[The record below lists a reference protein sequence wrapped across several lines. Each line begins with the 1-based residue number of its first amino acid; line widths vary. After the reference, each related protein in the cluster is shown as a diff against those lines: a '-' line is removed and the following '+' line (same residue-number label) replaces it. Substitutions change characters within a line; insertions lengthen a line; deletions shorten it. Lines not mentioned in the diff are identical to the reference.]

1 MKCIKK
7 WESFKYEHDA
17 SDMIHFLKKHDIE
30 INDLECSTIF
40 VNNDAMNDKEFN
52 KFRFTKN
59 MIGYNPFPFI
69 KPEYVP
75 FIIKYMNR
83 FHCVVQLT
91 KTEDIKIKYNDIG
104 KVCDIVARYNTNSI
118 AGAYENIHLFFNA

>member
-1 MKCIKK
+1 
-7 WESFKYEHDA
+7 
-17 SDMIHFLKKHDIE
+17 MIHFLKKYAIE

-52 KFRFTKN
+52 KFGFTKN
-59 MIGYNPFPFI
+59 MIEYDPFPSI

-91 KTEDIKIKYNDIG
+91 KTEYLK
-104 KVCDIVARYNTNSI
+104 
-118 AGAYENIHLFFNA
+118 